1 MKPNLVTRLRQKW
14 TRIRRSGW
22 RGLVMPLATETAAD
36 QAEEPA
42 DTGPRR
48 PQRPPID
55 GRLDDRLSGIEQA
68 ALALYHKHGLPVQAG
83 DYRRGPRGKRWTF
96 IGDALSPEERWAAIV
111 EHPPEKGWRHARLED
126 IGGYETLPALAEAS
140 RLLVRCRYLRGR
152 LYGLLPG
159 DPAQDLLAA
168 IDLGAAWKP
177 AIPDPAP
184 VKPKRATPTPRPAKR
199 ATAAAPRGPR
209 SGS

>member
-1 MKPNLVTRLRQKW
+1 MLQTLTRPVRQTW
-14 TRIRRSGW
+14 ARFRHAGW
-22 RGLVMPLATETAAD
+22 RGLVAGPG
-36 QAEEPA
+36 AEGAPDRAEDPEDA
-42 DTGPRR
+42 GPRR

-55 GRLDDRLSGIEQA
+55 GRLDERLSGIEQA
-68 ALALYHKHGLPVQAG
+68 ALAIYQKHGLPVQAG

-96 IGDALSPEERWAAIV
+96 IGDTLTPEERWAEIA
-111 EHPPEKGWRHARLED
+111 ERPPEKGWRHARLED
-126 IGGYETLPALAEAS
+126 IGGFETQPALIEAS

-168 IDLGAAWKP
+168 IDLGAAWKT
-177 AIPDPAP
+177 AIPDPVA
-184 VKPKRATPTPRPAKR
+184 VKPKRAAPRPRPAGP
-199 ATAAAPRGPR
+199 ATAAARRGPR

>member
-1 MKPNLVTRLRQKW
+1 MARGLGARLRRKW
-14 TRIRRSGW
+14 TQIRHSGW
-22 RGLVMPLATETAAD
+22 RGLIMSSGPETGSD
-36 QAEEPA
+36 LAEEPA
-42 DTGPRR
+42 DDGPRR

-55 GRLDDRLSGIEQA
+55 PRLDERLSGIEQA
-68 ALALYHKHGLPVQAG
+68 ALGVYDKHGLPVQAG
-83 DYRRGPRGKRWTF
+83 DYRRGPRARRWTF
-96 IGDALSPEERWAAIV
+96 IGDALSPEERWASIV

-126 IGGYETLPALAEAS
+126 IGGFETIPALTEAS

-168 IDLGAAWKP
+168 IDLGAAWKI

-184 VKPKRATPTPRPAKR
+184 VKPKRASARPRPAAT
-199 ATAAAPRGPR
+199 ATAAARRGPR

>member
-1 MKPNLVTRLRQKW
+1 MPQTPGSRLQQMW
-14 TRIRRSGW
+14 LQVRRAGW
-22 RGLVMPLATETAAD
+22 RGLISAFRQEPAAGPDGDPAD
-36 QAEEPA
+36 QE
-42 DTGPRR
+42 PRR

-55 GRLDDRLSGIEQA
+55 TRLDDRLSGIEQA
-68 ALALYHKHGLPVQAG
+68 ALTVYRKHGLPVQAG

-96 IGDALSPEERWAAIV
+96 IGDTLTPEERWAAVV

-126 IGGYETLPALAEAS
+126 IGGHETAPAVVEAS

-168 IDLGAAWKP
+168 IDLGAAWKT

-184 VKPKRATPTPRPAKR
+184 VKPKRATPRPRPAKP

>member
-1 MKPNLVTRLRQKW
+1 MLQGLGTRLRRRW
-14 TRIRRSGW
+14 TQIRHSGW
-22 RGLVMPLATETAAD
+22 RGLVTALGTGAGPDQDETP
-36 QAEEPA
+36 AE
-42 DTGPRR
+42 DGPRR

-55 GRLDDRLSGIEQA
+55 GRLDERLSGIEQA
-68 ALALYHKHGLPVQAG
+68 ALAVYHKHGLPVQAG

-96 IGDALSPEERWAAIV
+96 IGDTLTPEERWAAIV
-111 EHPPEKGWRHARLED
+111 ERPPEKGWRHARLED
-126 IGGYETLPALAEAS
+126 IGGFETIPALVDAS

-168 IDLGAAWKP
+168 IDLGAAWKT
-177 AIPDPAP
+177 AIPDPTP
-184 VKPKRATPTPRPAKR
+184 VRSKRATPKPRPAKP
-199 ATAAAPRGPR
+199 ATAAARRGPR

>member
-1 MKPNLVTRLRQKW
+1 MLQNLGSRLRRKW
-14 TRIRRSGW
+14 SQLRRSGW
-22 RGLVMPLATETAAD
+22 RGLMSPPVAESDSGPAGHAAD
-36 QAEEPA
+36 A
-42 DTGPRR
+42 GPRR

-55 GRLDDRLSGIEQA
+55 ARLDERLSGIEQA
-68 ALALYHKHGLPVQAG
+68 ALAVYRRHGLPVQAG

-96 IGDALSPEERWAAIV
+96 IGDTLSPEERWAAII
-111 EHPPEKGWRHARLED
+111 ERPPEKGWRHARLED
-126 IGGYETLPALAEAS
+126 IGGFETAPALVEAS

-168 IDLGAAWKP
+168 IDLGAAWKT
-177 AIPDPAP
+177 AIPEPTA
-184 VKPKRATPTPRPAKR
+184 VKPKRASPRPR
-199 ATAAAPRGPR
+199 REGPATAAARRGPR

>member
-1 MKPNLVTRLRQKW
+1 MLQPLQTRLRGLW
-14 TRIRRSGW
+14 TRIRRAGW
-22 RGLVMPLATETAAD
+22 RGLMTATEPVADAGQGEDAAD
-36 QAEEPA
+36 
-42 DTGPRR
+42 DRPRR

-55 GRLDDRLSGIEQA
+55 PRLDERLAGIEQA
-68 ALALYHKHGLPVQAG
+68 ALALYRRHGLPVQAG
-83 DYRRGPRGKRWTF
+83 DYRRGPRGRRWTF
-96 IGDALSPEERWAAIV
+96 IGDALTPEERWAAIV
-111 EHPPEKGWRHARLED
+111 ERPPEKGWRHARLED
-126 IGGYETLPALAEAS
+126 IGGYETTPALIEAS

-168 IDLGAAWKP
+168 IDLGAAWKT

-184 VKPKRATPTPRPAKR
+184 VKPKRAAPRPRPAGP
-199 ATAAAPRGPR
+199 ATAAARRGPR

>member
-1 MKPNLVTRLRQKW
+1 MLRNLGTRLRQTW
-14 TRIRRSGW
+14 TQVRRSGW
-22 RGLVMPLATETAAD
+22 RGLVAAVSAPTVLD
-36 QAEEPA
+36 QDEGPS
-42 DTGPRR
+42 DDGPRR
-48 PQRPPID
+48 PQLPPID
-55 GRLDDRLSGIEQA
+55 GRLDERLSGIEQA
-68 ALALYHKHGLPVQAG
+68 ALAVYHNHGLPVQAG

-96 IGDALSPEERWAAIV
+96 IGDSLTPEERWAAIV

-126 IGGYETLPALAEAS
+126 IGGFETTPALVDAS

-168 IDLGAAWKP
+168 IDLGAAWKT

-184 VKPKRATPTPRPAKR
+184 VKPKPAAPRPRPAR
-199 ATAAAPRGPR
+199 PATVAARRGPR

>member
-1 MKPNLVTRLRQKW
+1 LLTGPVAGT
-14 TRIRRSGW
+14 S
-22 RGLVMPLATETAAD
+22 VD
-36 QAEEPA
+36 QAGEST
-42 DTGPRR
+42 DDRPRR

-55 GRLDDRLSGIEQA
+55 LRLDDRLSGIEQA
-68 ALALYHKHGLPVQAG
+68 ALDVYRKHGLPDQAG

-96 IGDALSPEERWAAIV
+96 IGDGLNPEERWAEIV
-111 EHPPEKGWRHARLED
+111 ERPPEKGWRHARLED
-126 IGGYETLPALAEAS
+126 IGSYEDRPALVDAS

-168 IDLGAAWKP
+168 IDLGADWKT
-177 AIPDPAP
+177 AIPDPVP
-184 VKPKRATPTPRPAKR
+184 VRLKRASPKPPPTGS
-199 ATAAAPRGPR
+199 ATAAARRGPK